1 MNPHPNSEDTT
12 MNTRFNPTLLRTLA
26 ACALA
31 ACMGSATAQTHYYD
45 GGQARTVSLQP
56 DLRAEFTRGDNPR
69 ARQALAATGAV
80 PLSGV
85 GDALVRIYRLPA
97 TAERASAAAAPAA
110 GSPVYREGNSPAGRL
125 MALPGGV
132 MVKFKPDW
140 SRAQIDAFVAARGLT
155 VERKLAMDGNWFLLA
170 TPAGQA
176 SLTTANALFETGEL
190 LVSTPNWWKH
200 TVSR

>member
-1 MNPHPNSEDTT
+1 
-12 MNTRFNPTLLRTLA
+12 MNTPSTSRLLRALV
-26 ACALA
+26 ACTLA
-31 ACMGSATAQTHYYD
+31 ACMGSAMAQAHYYD
-45 GGQARTVSLQP
+45 GSQSRTVSLQP

-97 TAERASAAAAPAA
+97 STERAGAAAAPAA

-140 SRAQIDAFVAARGLT
+140 SRAQIDAFVTARGLT

-170 TPAGQA
+170 TPAGEA

-190 LVSTPNWWKH
+190 LVATPNWWKH